1 MTDGLTSG
9 FTGTEVYMLHEIVGH
24 FDRRARAD
32 TFRAHDVTYAEFLV
46 MMSVREQ
53 PDASQSGVGAF
64 FDFSPSAVSQKVASL
79 TRKGLVTQQ
88 RDEANRRIVRLAL
101 TERGGRLL
109 DEMYGDL
116 SSRASAVFET
126 LGDRRDDF
134 RAALAD
140 LLDVLRAG

>member
-1 MTDGLTSG
+1 MTEKPGG

-24 FDRRARAD
+24 FDRKARMD
-32 TFRAHDVTYAEFLV
+32 TLRAHDLTYAEFLV

-53 PDASQSGVGAF
+53 PDASQSAVGAF

-88 RDEANRRIVRLAL
+88 RDEGNRRIVRLAL

-109 DEMYGDL
+109 EEVYGQL
-116 SSRASAVFET
+116 SCRASDLLDT
-126 LGDRRDDF
+126 LGDRREPF
-134 RAALAD
+134 RAALAE
-140 LLDVLRAG
+140 LLDELRAD